1 MERYMYVEIHFE
13 QNRYDNYCTGKEYQM
28 KEAHTFQKFSI
39 KTSFCVQLY
48 VLLIVV
54 YFLIFYKHMTTMC
67 IVQLFRNPCNMK
79 ATDCNFFDRYVY
91 PSGSSGAI
99 DTDMAPKCF
108 YEYQL

>member
-1 MERYMYVEIHFE
+1 
-13 QNRYDNYCTGKEYQM
+13 
-28 KEAHTFQKFSI
+28 
-39 KTSFCVQLY
+39 
-48 VLLIVV
+48 
-54 YFLIFYKHMTTMC
+54 MTTMC

-108 YEYQL
+108 YEYQF

>member
-1 MERYMYVEIHFE
+1 
-13 QNRYDNYCTGKEYQM
+13 
-28 KEAHTFQKFSI
+28 
-39 KTSFCVQLY
+39 
-48 VLLIVV
+48 
-54 YFLIFYKHMTTMC
+54 MTTMC

-79 ATDCNFFDRYVY
+79 ATDCNFFDRLYVY